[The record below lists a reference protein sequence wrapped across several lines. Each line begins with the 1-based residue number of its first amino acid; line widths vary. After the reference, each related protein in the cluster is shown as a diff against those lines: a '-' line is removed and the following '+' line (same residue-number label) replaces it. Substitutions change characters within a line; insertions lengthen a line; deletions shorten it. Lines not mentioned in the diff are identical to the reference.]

1 MIVVAYFLFYFYFTE
16 KFTMAATIAVLQL
29 NIEHPFSKESSC

>member
-1 MIVVAYFLFYFYFTE
+1 MIVAAYFFTE

-29 NIEHPFSKESSC
+29 NIERPFSKESYC